1 MEARDIIL
9 NVLRQHLGETL
20 PEDRLTAIAEEI
32 GRALAA
38 AWEEVPLVD
47 EEMGYTASLELVDV
61 CLIDRLL
68 NEGYDIRVY
77 RSRTPVRPR
86 GCLERKYVEGLRER

>member
-1 MEARDIIL
+1 MEIRAIVLD
-9 NVLRQHLGETL
+9 VLRRHLGEAL
-20 PEDRLTAIAEEI
+20 PEARLAAMAEEVQQ
-32 GRALAA
+32 ALAA

-47 EEMGYTASLELVDV
+47 EEMGYTASLELLDV

-77 RSRTPVRPR
+77 RSREPVRPR
-86 GCLERKYVEGLRER
+86 GVLERKYLECLRKP